1 MEDLTRSPIRN
12 GSHFALAVIFFIV
25 YTMYIQEVSIMLA
38 TISKWGN
45 GHGIRLSRRLMAE
58 AHLSAAD
65 QLDVV
70 VNADKSIL
78 LRRVPKTKADRFLE
92 LFGSYQGDLKCSEA
106 ETGKDVGNEVLE

>member
-1 MEDLTRSPIRN
+1 
-12 GSHFALAVIFFIV
+12 
-25 YTMYIQEVSIMLA
+25 MYIQGGGVSIMLA

-45 GHGIRLSRRLMAE
+45 GHGIRLSRKLMAE

-92 LFGSYQGDLKCSEA
+92 LFGSYQGDWKCSEA

>member
-38 TISKWGN
+38 TISKCGN

-92 LFGSYQGDLKCSEA
+92 LFGSYQGDWKCSEA

>member
-1 MEDLTRSPIRN
+1 M
-12 GSHFALAVIFFIV
+12 G
-25 YTMYIQEVSIMLA
+25 VSIMLA

-45 GHGIRLSRRLMAE
+45 GHGIRLSRKLMAE

-92 LFGSYQGDLKCSEA
+92 LFGSYQGDWKCSEA